1 MRYAQYIMNSVRPS
15 VTNLNKRFITLNV
28 IIAIK
33 TMATAR
39 YAGLLEML
47 FNRFSNIVAIYT
59 LDFYFTK
66 MKQKSIRFVKDY
78 MVKKGFV
85 LCLMCS
91 FIFSQDKLFLK
102 QADTLT
108 SSTTTSETIT
118 KLDGNIIFQKTDT
131 ILKGSFANQSN
142 QNSIINLYG
151 DVSVEQPN
159 QTIYCDSLSYD
170 SNTEFFSMYGHIKIK
185 NGSRLISAD
194 KATLDQTSNQIIL
207 LENCEI
213 NEQNN
218 NKVYGDKIILD
229 FQDESLHALQVL
241 SNGVI
246 I

>member
-1 MRYAQYIMNSVRPS
+1 MRPN

-91 FIFSQDKLFLK
+91 FMFSQDKLLLK

-108 SSTTTSETIT
+108 SSTTASETIT
-118 KLDGNIIFQKTDT
+118 KLDGNIIFQKQ
-131 ILKGSFANQSN
+131 ILF
-142 QNSIINLYG
+142 
-151 DVSVEQPN
+151 
-159 QTIYCDSLSYD
+159 
-170 SNTEFFSMYGHIKIK
+170 
-185 NGSRLISAD
+185 
-194 KATLDQTSNQIIL
+194 
-207 LENCEI
+207 
-213 NEQNN
+213 
-218 NKVYGDKIILD
+218 
-229 FQDESLHALQVL
+229 
-241 SNGVI
+241 
-246 I
+246 